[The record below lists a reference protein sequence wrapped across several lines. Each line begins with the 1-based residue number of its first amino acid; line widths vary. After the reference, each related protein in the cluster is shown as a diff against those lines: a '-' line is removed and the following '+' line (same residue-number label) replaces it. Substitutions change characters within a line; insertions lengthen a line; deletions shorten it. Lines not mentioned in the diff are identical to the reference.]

1 MGLSDRLSHAWN
13 AFTRSPDKK
22 NFTPEYG
29 ASFFGNP
36 SVNYRPV
43 VGDQTIVTSI
53 YNQIAIDVA
62 NVPIRHV
69 RTDDNGNLKSYINSD
84 LDDCMSLSANIDQ
97 TGRGFFQDLVLT
109 LFEEGAVAIVPVDT
123 NVDPDM
129 TQGYDVRSM
138 RVGSIIN
145 WYPRHVRVEVYND
158 QTGQREQLTLE
169 KEFVAIVNN
178 PLYSVMNAP
187 SSTLQRLT
195 QKLHLLDAI
204 DRQSGSG
211 KLDIIIQLPYVV
223 KTELKKQQAEARR
236 KAIEEQLAGSQY
248 GIAYTDGAERITQL
262 NRPSENNLMSQIQW
276 LTTQLY
282 NQLGMTEDVFTGK
295 ADARQMLN
303 YQNRTVRPVLKAIT
317 DAITR
322 TFLTKTAR
330 TQKQRVMAIE
340 DPFLNVPLEE
350 MSKLVDSVKRNEI
363 GTANELRPKFG
374 WAQSEDETAN
384 QLVNS
389 NINPMGEEQ
398 PPGEEPVDETPA
410 SEVPISELMESSQN
424 GS

>member
-1 MGLSDRLSHAWN
+1 MA
-13 AFTRSPDKK
+13 
-22 NFTPEYG
+22 
-29 ASFFGNP
+29 
-36 SVNYRPV
+36 V
-43 VGDQTIVTSI
+43 VQ
-53 YNQIAIDVA
+53 
-62 NVPIRHV
+62 
-69 RTDDNGNLKSYINSD
+69 
-84 LDDCMSLSANIDQ
+84 
-97 TGRGFFQDLVLT
+97 
-109 LFEEGAVAIVPVDT
+109 
-123 NVDPDM
+123 
-129 TQGYDVRSM
+129 
-138 RVGSIIN
+138 
-145 WYPRHVRVEVYND
+145 
-158 QTGQREQLTLE
+158 
-169 KEFVAIVNN
+169 N

-187 SSTLQRLT
+187 NSTLQRLT

-204 DRQSGSG
+204 DKQSGSG

-317 DAITR
+317 DALTR

-330 TQKQRVMAIE
+330 TQKQRIMAIE

-350 MSKLVDSVKRNEI
+350 MSTLVDSVKRNEI

-374 WAQSEDETAN
+374 WPQSEEETAD

-389 NINPMGEEQ
+389 NINPATEME
-398 PPGEEPVDETPA
+398 PTGEEPIEEIPA
-410 SEVPISELMESSQN
+410 ADVPISELMESSQN

>member
-1 MGLSDRLSHAWN
+1 MSLSDRLSHAWN
-13 AFTRSPDKK
+13 AFTNPNDKK
-22 NFTPEYG
+22 DYTPEYG
-29 ASFFGNP
+29 MQTFGNP
-36 SVNYRPV
+36 STYYRPV

-53 YNQIAIDVA
+53 YNQIAIDVS

-69 RTDDNGNLKSYINSD
+69 VVDENENLKSYKRSD
-84 LDDCMSLSANIDQ
+84 LDSCLSLSANIDQ
-97 TGRGFFQDLVLT
+97 TGRGFLQDLVLT
-109 LFEEGAVAIVPVDT
+109 LFEEGSVAIVPVDT
-123 NVDPDM
+123 NVSPNI
-129 TQGYDVRSM
+129 TAGWDVRSM
-138 RVGSIIN
+138 RVGQIMQ
-145 WYPRHVRVEVYND
+145 WFPRHVRVEVYND
-158 QTGQREQLTLE
+158 TTGQREQITLA
-169 KEFVAIVNN
+169 KDFVAVINN

-187 SSTLQRLT
+187 NSTLQRLT
-195 QKLHLLDAI
+195 QKLHILDAI

-262 NRPSENNLMSQIQW
+262 NRPAENNLMAQIQW

-282 NQLGMTEDVFTGK
+282 NQLGMTEDVFNGK

-303 YQNRTVRPVLKAIT
+303 YQNRTVRPVLNAIT
-317 DAITR
+317 DGITR

-330 TQKQRVMAIE
+330 TQMQRVMAIE

-350 MSKLVDSVKRNEI
+350 MSALVDSVKRNEI

-374 WAQSEDETAN
+374 WPQSPDETAN

-389 NINPMGEEQ
+389 NINPT
-398 PPGEEPVDETPA
+398 PGESQPGINSGGEVPA
-410 SEVPISELMESSQN
+410 SETPISELMESSQN
-424 GS
+424 DS

>member
-1 MGLSDRLSHAWN
+1 MGLGDRLSHAWN
-13 AFTRSPDKK
+13 AFRRSPDKMDY
-22 NFTPEYG
+22 TPEFG
-29 ASFFGNP
+29 MQTFGNP
-36 SVNYRPV
+36 SVFYRPV
-43 VGDQTIVTSI
+43 AGDQTIVTSI
-53 YNQIAIDVA
+53 YNQIAIDVS

-69 RTDDNGNLKSYINSD
+69 SVDENGNLKSYRRSD
-84 LDDCMSLSANIDQ
+84 LDECLHLSANIDQ
-97 TGRGFFQDLVLT
+97 TGQGFFQDLVLT

-123 NVDPDM
+123 DVSPDM
-129 TQGYDVRSM
+129 TAGWDVRSM
-138 RVGSIIN
+138 RVGQILQ
-145 WYPRHVRVEVYND
+145 WFPKHVRVEVYND
-158 QTGQREQLTLE
+158 TNGQREQLTLP
-169 KEFVAIVNN
+169 KDFVAVVNN

-187 SSTLQRLT
+187 NSTLQRLT

-262 NRPSENNLMSQIQW
+262 NRPSENNLMGQIQW

-282 NQLGMTEDVFTGK
+282 NQLGMTEDVFNGK

-317 DAITR
+317 DALTR

-330 TQKQRVMAIE
+330 TQNQRVMAIE

-350 MSKLVDSVKRNEI
+350 MSSLVDSVKRNEI

-374 WAQSEDETAN
+374 WPQADDESAN

-389 NINPMGEEQ
+389 NINPAGEQEVPDEG
-398 PPGEEPVDETPA
+398 PPAAET
-410 SEVPISELMESSQN
+410 PISELMESSQN
-424 GS
+424 GT

>member
-1 MGLSDRLSHAWN
+1 MGLGDRLSHAWN
-13 AFTRSPDKK
+13 AFRRSPDKMDY
-22 NFTPEYG
+22 TPEFG
-29 ASFFGNP
+29 MQIFGNP
-36 SVNYRPV
+36 SVYYRPV
-43 VGDQTIVTSI
+43 AGDQTIITSI
-53 YNQIAIDVA
+53 YNQIAIDVS

-69 RTDDNGNLKSYINSD
+69 SVDENGNLKSYRRSD
-84 LDDCMSLSANIDQ
+84 LDECLHLSANIDQ
-97 TGRGFFQDLVLT
+97 TGQGFFQDLVLT

-123 NVDPDM
+123 DVSPDM
-129 TQGYDVRSM
+129 TAGWDVRSM
-138 RVGSIIN
+138 RVGQILQ
-145 WYPRHVRVEVYND
+145 WFPKHVRVEVYND
-158 QTGQREQLTLE
+158 TNGQREQLTLP
-169 KEFVAIVNN
+169 KDFVAVVNN

-187 SSTLQRLT
+187 NSTLQRLT

-236 KAIEEQLAGSQY
+236 KAIEDQLAGSQY

-262 NRPSENNLMSQIQW
+262 NRPSENNLMGQIQW

-282 NQLGMTEDVFTGK
+282 NQLGMTEDVFNGK

-317 DAITR
+317 DALTR

-330 TQKQRVMAIE
+330 TQNQRVMAIE

-350 MSKLVDSVKRNEI
+350 MSSLVDSVKRNEI

-374 WAQSEDETAN
+374 WPQADDEAAN

-389 NINPMGEEQ
+389 NINPAGEQEA
-398 PPGEEPVDETPA
+398 PGETPDEGPPA
-410 SEVPISELMESSQN
+410 ADTPISELMESSQN
-424 GS
+424 GT

>member
-1 MGLSDRLSHAWN
+1 MGLSDRLAHAWN
-13 AFTRSPDKK
+13 AFARSPDKK

-29 ASFFGNP
+29 SWTFGNP
-36 SVNYRPV
+36 NVNYRPV

-53 YNQIAIDVA
+53 YNQIAIDVS

-69 RTDDNGNLKSYINSD
+69 KTDDNGNLKSYQRSY
-84 LDDCMSLSANIDQ
+84 LDDCLSLSANIDQ
-97 TGRGFFQDLVLT
+97 TGQGFFQDLVLT

-123 NVDPDM
+123 DISPDI
-129 TQGYDVRSM
+129 TQGYDVKSM
-138 RVGSIIN
+138 RVGTILT

-158 QTGQREQLTLE
+158 KTGQREQLTLG
-169 KEFVAIVNN
+169 KDLVAIVQN

-204 DRQSGSG
+204 DKQSGSG

-223 KTELKKQQAEARR
+223 KTELKRQQAEARR
-236 KAIEEQLAGSQY
+236 KAIEDQLAGSQY

-303 YQNRTVRPVLKAIT
+303 YQNRTIRPVLKAIT
-317 DAITR
+317 DALTR

-330 TQKQRVMAIE
+330 TQRQRIMAIE

-374 WAQSEDETAN
+374 WPQSEDETAN

-398 PPGEEPVDETPA
+398 PPGEEPVDEVPA

>member
-1 MGLSDRLSHAWN
+1 MGLGDRLSHAWN
-13 AFTRSPDKK
+13 AFRRSPDKMDY
-22 NFTPEYG
+22 TPEFG
-29 ASFFGNP
+29 MQTFGNP
-36 SVNYRPV
+36 SVYYRPV
-43 VGDQTIVTSI
+43 AGDQTIVTSI
-53 YNQIAIDVA
+53 YNQIAIDVS

-69 RTDDNGNLKSYINSD
+69 SVDENGNLKNYRRSD
-84 LDDCMSLSANIDQ
+84 LDECLHLSANIDQ
-97 TGRGFFQDLVLT
+97 TGQGFFQDLVLT

-123 NVDPDM
+123 DVSPDM
-129 TQGYDVRSM
+129 TAGWDVRSM
-138 RVGSIIN
+138 RVGQILQ
-145 WYPRHVRVEVYND
+145 WFPKHVRVEVYND
-158 QTGQREQLTLE
+158 TNGQREQLTLP
-169 KEFVAIVNN
+169 KDFVAVVNN

-187 SSTLQRLT
+187 NSTLQRLT

-236 KAIEEQLAGSQY
+236 KAIEDQLAGSQY

-262 NRPSENNLMSQIQW
+262 NRPSENNLMGQIQW

-282 NQLGMTEDVFTGK
+282 NQLGMTEDVFNGK

-317 DAITR
+317 DALTR

-330 TQKQRVMAIE
+330 TQNQRVMAIE

-350 MSKLVDSVKRNEI
+350 MSSLVDSVKRNEI

-374 WAQSEDETAN
+374 WPQADDEAAN

-389 NINPMGEEQ
+389 NINPAGEQEA
-398 PPGEEPVDETPA
+398 PGETPDEGPPA
-410 SEVPISELMESSQN
+410 ADTPISELIESSQN
-424 GS
+424 GT

>member
-13 AFTRSPDKK
+13 AFRRSPDKMDY
-22 NFTPEYG
+22 TPEFG
-29 ASFFGNP
+29 MQTFGNP
-36 SVNYRPV
+36 SVFYRPV
-43 VGDQTIVTSI
+43 AGDQTIVTSI
-53 YNQIAIDVA
+53 YNQIAIDVS

-69 RTDDNGNLKSYINSD
+69 SVDENGNLKSYRRSD
-84 LDDCMSLSANIDQ
+84 LDECLHLSANIDQ
-97 TGRGFFQDLVLT
+97 TGQGFFQDLVLT

-123 NVDPDM
+123 DVSPDM
-129 TQGYDVRSM
+129 TSGWDVRSM
-138 RVGSIIN
+138 RVGQILQ
-145 WYPRHVRVEVYND
+145 WFPKHVRVEVYND
-158 QTGQREQLTLE
+158 TNGQREQLTLP
-169 KEFVAIVNN
+169 KDFVAVVNN

-187 SSTLQRLT
+187 NSTLQRLT

-236 KAIEEQLAGSQY
+236 KAIEDQLAGSQY

-262 NRPSENNLMSQIQW
+262 NRPSENNLMGQIQW

-282 NQLGMTEDVFTGK
+282 NQLGMTEDVFNGK

-317 DAITR
+317 DALTR

-330 TQKQRVMAIE
+330 TQNQRVMAIE

-350 MSKLVDSVKRNEI
+350 MSSLVDSVKRNEI

-374 WAQSEDETAN
+374 WPQADDESAN

-389 NINPMGEEQ
+389 NINPAGEQEVPEEG
-398 PPGEEPVDETPA
+398 PPAAET
-410 SEVPISELMESSQN
+410 PISELMESSQN
-424 GS
+424 GT